1 MGFDPRRRWH
11 RRGVSDYV
19 YVVLGLV
26 VCAGLVIWG
35 IWG

>member
-11 RRGVSDYV
+11 RRGVSDFV
-19 YVVLGLV
+19 YVVLGLA